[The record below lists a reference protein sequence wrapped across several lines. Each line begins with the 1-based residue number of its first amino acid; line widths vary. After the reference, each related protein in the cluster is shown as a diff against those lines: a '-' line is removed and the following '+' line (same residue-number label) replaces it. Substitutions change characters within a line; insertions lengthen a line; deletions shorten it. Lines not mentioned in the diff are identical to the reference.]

1 MTAPAAVPS
10 ETEVAVIGGGP
21 GGSTVATTLARQG
34 RQVLLLEREHFPR
47 DHVGESLLPATM
59 PILEELGVAEDVAA
73 AGFLEK
79 WGASMVW
86 GVDHERWHWRFEEAS
101 RQYPHSYQ
109 VVRAEFDRILLDHAA
124 ASGVDVRQ
132 GARVTSVEP
141 REDATSTL
149 HLATA
154 EGESSVEARSVV
166 DASGQSGLLARA
178 RGLRQWDGFPQ
189 PCGLRLLRRRDASRR
204 RGGDEHPRRGDGGGL
219 GLGHSLRAASARE
232 CRQRRRCPRRP
243 ARCSA
248 AVMRGW

>member
-1 MTAPAAVPS
+1 
-10 ETEVAVIGGGP
+10 
-21 GGSTVATTLARQG
+21 
-34 RQVLLLEREHFPR
+34 
-47 DHVGESLLPATM
+47 M
-59 PILEELGVAEDVAA
+59 PILEELGVAEEVAA

-101 RQYPHSYQ
+101 RQYPHAYQ
-109 VVRAEFDRILLDHAA
+109 VVRAEFDRIMLDNAA

-149 HLATA
+149 HVATA
-154 EGESSVEARSVV
+154 EGESSVEARFVV

-178 RGLRQWDGFPQ
+178 RGLRQWDGFFRN
-189 PCGLRLLRRRDASRR
+189 LAVYAYFADATR
-204 RGGDEHPRRGDGGGL
+204 RGGDEHPRRGDGGGP
-219 GLGHSLRAASARE
+219 GLGHSPRAASARE

-243 ARCSA
+243 ARCRT